1 MRNVSRTRA
10 LPLHVLAASLAC
22 IAPPVA
28 AQAFPVKPLRMIVP
42 FSPGGGTDLI
52 GRLTAQRL
60 SEVLGQPVV
69 VENRTGASGVVGVEF
84 GVKSPPDGY
93 TLTVLVSNFSSY
105 PSLYKLKFDPINDVQ
120 PVIQL
125 SQGPLLVAVHP
136 SLPVRDTRALIEL
149 ARRQPGALNYGS
161 TGVGAL
167 SHLSVEHFGIMA
179 GVKLTHI
186 PYKGTSQALI
196 DAVSGNTPVIFG
208 SILPTLPFVRNG
220 KLRALAVT
228 TSQRVPAVP
237 EIPTVAESG
246 LPGYEV
252 VNWNGIVVPRGTP
265 RPIVDRFNAEFGKM
279 LRSKDLVDRLQ
290 GDGSSPAGG
299 TPEEF
304 GERLSREI
312 ALWSKVI
319 ARAGVKLE

>member
-1 MRNVSRTRA
+1 MRKATRTRP
-10 LPLHVLAASLAC
+10 LPLHLLAATLAC
-22 IAPPVA
+22 AAPLAA
-28 AQAFPVKPLRMIVP
+28 AQGFPVKPLRMIVP

-136 SLPVRDTRALIEL
+136 SLPVRDTRALIDL

-196 DAVSGNTPVIFG
+196 DTVSGNTPVIFG

-228 TSQRVPAVP
+228 TTQRVPAVP

-279 LRSKDLVDRLQ
+279 LRSKDIVDRLQ

-319 ARAGVKLE
+319 ARAGVKVE